1 MIIEKKRA
9 TADEIKAELKRRIEL
24 CPARDGGCRGC
35 EAPMPEA
42 ARPRKEGDPN
52 WIVVALPRLAD
63 GCFAAILKIVD
74 EARLEYELV
83 P

>member
-1 MIIEKKRA
+1 MVIEKKRA
-9 TADEIKAELKRRIEL
+9 TAGEIKAELKRRIEQST
-24 CPARDGGCRGC
+24 ARDGGCRGC
-35 EAPMPEA
+35 EAPTPEA
-42 ARPRKEGDPN
+42 ASPRKEGDPN

-74 EARLEYELV
+74 QARLEYELV